1 MSPAGYS
8 GTPLWKKLGLKEGR
22 RLLTS
27 DAPRGWSL
35 PELPDGI
42 TVGTLQSNG
51 PGSSDEVALA
61 FFGSRAALAEA
72 LPGLA
77 RRIFPEAALW
87 IAWPRRAGGHDSD
100 IREQDIRDLALPLG
114 LVDVKVAAIDED
126 WSGLRLVWRREL
138 RRTPAGAAKPPAPTA
153 G

>member
-1 MSPAGYS
+1 MSPSGYS

-22 RLLTS
+22 RLLTAN
-27 DAPRGWSL
+27 APPGWEMPEVPGAVSVTML
-35 PELPDGI
+35 PAKDTGGE
-42 TVGTLQSNG
+42 
-51 PGSSDEVALA
+51 GSPEDVLLA
-61 FFGSRAALAEA
+61 FFATLAELTRE
-72 LPGLA
+72 LPSLS

-100 IREQDIRDLALPLG
+100 IHEQDIRDIALPMG

-138 RRTPAGAAKPPAPTA
+138 RDG
-153 G
+153 